1 MDRVEELSRRLVE
14 KNERV
19 SEMGVLS
26 VVQSKHK
33 FLPVLTKYFYA
44 YVRRRLEALCGTD
57 YAINTREST
66 EKEIYCGMI
75 MYANNAY
82 YLLSVRADYTA
93 TVLRLDLAE
102 LPEYTIYPGQII
114 KVLGT
119 NIIGE
124 EVVADSLVYDR
135 EFNEQAEQPLPGKFL
150 VSVIDMKRLES
161 LKTTGETRDTHESE
175 RLLSLVNECCSDVL
189 IIFGDVTVREREV
202 CKSLAISKRI
212 RIVCVP
218 YTDGLESSMTYP
230 TEYINRV
237 TSPLPVCNEDEGTGI
252 RGMCDISKCWF
263 IELQN
268 PCMISLNG
276 VLIGL
281 TTVDVLMG
289 ISRKEISRNREDRMY
304 DILVHSVYQGTFL
317 PFVPQD
323 IPVDYS
329 GFNAFLWPYRP
340 DLYIFPTC
348 LSARI
353 ESVCDTYVIPVC
365 TANSCIEVNCSMHGL
380 IEIVQN

>member
-19 SEMGVLS
+19 SKMGVLS
-26 VVQSKHK
+26 IVQSKHK

-44 YVRRRLEALCGTD
+44 YIRRRLEALCGTD
-57 YAINTREST
+57 YVISTRET
-66 EKEIYCGMI
+66 IEKEIYCGMI
-75 MYANNAY
+75 IYTNNTY
-82 YLLSVRADYTA
+82 YLLSVRTDYTA
-93 TVLRLDLAE
+93 VILRLDLAE

-150 VSVIDMKRLES
+150 ISIIDMKRLNTINTE
-161 LKTTGETRDTHESE
+161 ETSSVNESE
-175 RLLSLVNECCSDVL
+175 RLLSIINESISDVL
-189 IIFGDVTVREREV
+189 IIFGDITVQDRDM
-202 CKSLAISKRI
+202 CKSIAIHKRI
-212 RIVCVP
+212 RIVCIP

-237 TSPLPVCNEDEGTGI
+237 TSPLPVYNEDNDGI
-252 RGMCDISKCWF
+252 RGLCDISKCWF

-276 VLIGL
+276 VLIGI
-281 TTVDVLMG
+281 TTVDILMG

-317 PFVPQD
+317 PFIPQD

-353 ESVCDTYVIPVC
+353 ESICDTYVIPVC
-365 TANSCIEVNCSMHGL
+365 TANSLIEVNCSMHGR
-380 IEIVQN
+380 IEIAQN